1 MEDKEQVPNIKET
14 GGVEEEEEAA
24 KEDEESVNDQDFL
37 PSQEWCTYCAM
48 VPCLCDLLKVE
59 MKIKIGRK
67 RPQEEKK
74 EAGRRRRN

>member
-37 PSQEWCTYCAM
+37 PSQEWCAYCAM
-48 VPCLCDLLKVE
+48 VLCLCDLLKVE
-59 MKIKIGRK
+59 MKIKTL
-67 RPQEEKK
+67 KK
-74 EAGRRRRN
+74 KLRQVGKKK